1 MHNAVITGTSRGI
14 GRATA
19 LLFLENGYRVF
30 GIDKEKSSIDDSS
43 YIHYLCDV
51 SDKTTLPEIENVEF
65 LVNAAGVQNSGD
77 DIAVN
82 LTGTINVT
90 EKYGVREGI
99 KAVVNIASA
108 SAHTGAEYPAY
119 SASKGGIISYTRN
132 VAVRIA
138 PYGATCNSISPGGV
152 LTESNSPVMED
163 EKLWREI
170 MTLTPL
176 KKWATEKEIASWIYF
191 IAVVN
196 KSMSGEDVLIDNGE
210 SHLRGQF
217 IWPEDK

>member
-1 MHNAVITGTSRGI
+1 MYNALITGTSRGI
-14 GRATA
+14 GRETA
-19 LLFLENGYRVF
+19 VLFLENGYRVY
-30 GIDKEKSSIDDSS
+30 GLDRGKSSIDDDN
-43 YIHYLCDV
+43 YLHCVCDV
-51 SDKTTLPEIENVEF
+51 SDKTSLPDIDGIDI
-65 LVNAAGVQNSGD
+65 LVNAAGVQNSGR

-82 LTGTINVT
+82 LTGTMNVT

-132 VAVRIA
+132 VALRIA

-152 LTESNSPVMED
+152 LTSSNRPVIED
-163 EKLWREI
+163 EKLWSEI
-170 MTLTPL
+170 MALTPL
-176 KKWATEKEIASWIYF
+176 RKWATEREIAQWIYF

-196 KSMSGEDVLIDNGE
+196 RSMSGEDILVDNGE
-210 SHLRGQF
+210 SHLRGSF
-217 IWPEDK
+217 IWPDEM

>member
-1 MHNAVITGTSRGI
+1 MYNALITGTSRGI
-14 GRATA
+14 GRETA
-19 LLFLENGYRVF
+19 VLFLENGYRVY
-30 GIDKEKSSIDDSS
+30 GLDREKSSIDDDN
-43 YIHYLCDV
+43 YLHCVCDV
-51 SDKTTLPEIENVEF
+51 SDKTSLPDIDGIDI
-65 LVNAAGVQNSGD
+65 LVNAAGVQNSGR

-82 LTGTINVT
+82 LTGTMNVT

-132 VAVRIA
+132 VALRIA

-152 LTESNSPVMED
+152 LTSSNRPVIED
-163 EKLWREI
+163 EKLWSEI

-176 KKWATEKEIASWIYF
+176 RKWATEREIAQWIYF

-196 KSMSGEDVLIDNGE
+196 RSMSGEDILVDNGE
-210 SHLRGQF
+210 SHLRGSF
-217 IWPEDK
+217 IWPDEM

>member
-1 MHNAVITGTSRGI
+1 MHKAVITGTSRGI
-14 GRATA
+14 GRETA

-30 GIDKEKSSIDDSS
+30 GIDREKSSIDDSG

-51 SDKTTLPEIENVEF
+51 SNKTTLPEIEDVEI

-132 VAVRIA
+132 VALRIA

-152 LTESNSPVMED
+152 LTESNRPVMED
-163 EKLWREI
+163 DKLWREI
-170 MTLTPL
+170 MALTPL
-176 KKWATEKEIASWIYF
+176 KKWATEREIASWIYF
-191 IAVVN
+191 IAVIN

-210 SHLRGQF
+210 SRLRGQF
-217 IWPEDK
+217 IWPEEK

>member
-1 MHNAVITGTSRGI
+1 MYNALITGTSRGI
-14 GRATA
+14 GRETA
-19 LLFLENGYRVF
+19 VLFLENGYRVY
-30 GIDKEKSSIDDSS
+30 GLDREKSSIDDDN
-43 YIHYLCDV
+43 YLHCVCDV
-51 SDKTTLPEIENVEF
+51 SDKTSLPDIDGIDI
-65 LVNAAGVQNSGD
+65 LVNAAGVQNSGR

-82 LTGTINVT
+82 LTGTMNVT

-132 VAVRIA
+132 VALRIA

-152 LTESNSPVMED
+152 LTSSNRPVIED
-163 EKLWREI
+163 EKLWSEI
-170 MTLTPL
+170 MALTPL
-176 KKWATEKEIASWIYF
+176 RKWATEREIAQWIYF

-196 KSMSGEDVLIDNGE
+196 RSMSGEDILVDNGE
-210 SHLRGQF
+210 SHLRGSF
-217 IWPEDK
+217 IWPDEM

>member
-1 MHNAVITGTSRGI
+1 MYNALITGTSRGI
-14 GRATA
+14 GRETA
-19 LLFLENGYRVF
+19 VLFLENGYRVY
-30 GIDKEKSSIDDSS
+30 GLDREKSSIDDDN
-43 YIHYLCDV
+43 YLHCVCDV
-51 SDKTTLPEIENVEF
+51 SDKTSLPDIDGIDI
-65 LVNAAGVQNSGD
+65 LVNAAGVQNSGR

-82 LTGTINVT
+82 LTGTMNVT
-90 EKYGVREGI
+90 EKYGVRESI

-132 VAVRIA
+132 VALRIA

-152 LTESNSPVMED
+152 LTSSNRPVIED
-163 EKLWREI
+163 EKLWSEI

-176 KKWATEKEIASWIYF
+176 RKWATEREIAQWIYF

-196 KSMSGEDVLIDNGE
+196 RSMSGEDILVDNGE
-210 SHLRGQF
+210 SHLRGSF
-217 IWPEDK
+217 IWPDEM

>member
-1 MHNAVITGTSRGI
+1 MHNALITGTSRGI
-14 GRATA
+14 GRETA
-19 LLFLENGYRVF
+19 VLFLENGYYVH
-30 GIDKEKSSIDDSS
+30 GLDMEKSSIENDN
-43 YIHYLCDV
+43 YRHWQCDV
-51 SDKTTLPEIENVEF
+51 SDESSLPDIDDIAVI
-65 LVNAAGVQNSGD
+65 VNAAGVQNSGR

-99 KAVVNIASA
+99 RAVVNIASA

-132 VAVRIA
+132 VAIRIA

-152 LTESNSPVMED
+152 LTASNRPVIED
-163 EKLWREI
+163 EKLWNKI
-170 MTLTPL
+170 MALTPL
-176 KKWATEKEIASWIYF
+176 RKWATEREIAQWIYF

-196 KSMSGEDVLIDNGE
+196 RSMSGEDILVDNGE
-210 SHLRGQF
+210 SHLRGSF
-217 IWPEDK
+217 IWPDEK